1 VKRKDKDMSDTITI
15 TGNLAGDPELKHTAG
30 GLAIAS
36 FRVGSG
42 QRRFD
47 RASKTWVDGD
57 TNWYAVSAFRGLAEH
72 AHASLR
78 RGDRVVVSGRLRIRN
93 WDNGTTRGTAVEI
106 DADAVGHDLLWGTS
120 VFTKAAR
127 PPAPAPEGDWEV
139 PDAGEESWA
148 PADDSA
154 TTTEAPSGDATV
166 RPLALVGA
174 EPPF

>member
-1 VKRKDKDMSDTITI
+1 MTDTITI
-15 TGNLAGDPELKHTAG
+15 TGNLASDPELKHTAG
-30 GLAIAS
+30 GVAIAS

-47 RASKTWVDGD
+47 RASNAWVDSG

-72 AHASLR
+72 VHASLR

-127 PPAPAPEGDWEV
+127 TSAPASEDGWVAPDRGEGSWE
-139 PDAGEESWA
+139 PAEDAGSTADADSTTDA
-148 PADDSA
+148 PADA
-154 TTTEAPSGDATV
+154 EAP